1 MKYIFGPVA
10 SRRFGISLGV
20 DLSPDKKRCNFDC
33 IYCELEKSKPVNIYD
48 NPPLVEDV
56 LKDIKNAIDRFEFDF
71 LTITSNGEPTL
82 YPYLSEL
89 IEKINK
95 IKSFKTLILS
105 NSSTI
110 MKKEIQL
117 ALRSLDVVKLSLD
130 AVSPNIFKKIDRP
143 YKGIDINEIIKGMK
157 EFRELFEN
165 ELIIEILVVKGIND
179 KKEEFKKI
187 NEVLKEIKPNR
198 VDISTIDRP
207 PAYNVEGVSIEKLF
221 ELSQFIE
228 NQNIFIPTRNNLSFK
243 IEDLTKEELLET
255 LKKRPFTKSDIE
267 NLFSENTQRIFND
280 LLKENMIEKVKVGG
294 VTFYRSL
301 L

>member
-110 MKKEIQL
+110 MKEKIQL

>member
-33 IYCELEKSKPVNIYD
+33 IYCELEKSKPVSIYD

>member
-228 NQNIFIPTRNNLSFK
+228 NQNIFIPTRANLSFK